1 VALLAAIR
9 CQSEPT
15 PTGHRIGRFHSHNLL
30 RWYGVD
36 NATPRFDLAS
46 SICCRFVNR
55 FARPK
60 VLSHVSRQR
69 CSPRE
74 AHLPSIGAQFRRH
87 QYDEDFRSRFW
98 FAPRALAIPPW
109 FVLAEASTPGWRG
122 AASGQDH
129 CSAGDPV
136 TGAFAPGRE
145 RDLSGSQAIHP
156 VPLLRSATPAEPT
169 IPHPWRGLIGA
180 APAAPTAKASA
191 CYRYRGYCGAS
202 APAVYASRAVLP
214 LPMQD

>member
-1 VALLAAIR
+1 
-9 CQSEPT
+9 
-15 PTGHRIGRFHSHNLL
+15 
-30 RWYGVD
+30 VD

-169 IPHPWRGLIGA
+169 IPHPWRVSSGLPLLHRQQRLQRAIDIGA
-180 APAAPTAKASA
+180 TAGFGTCSLCFTSGVAITHARLASDRLA
-191 CYRYRGYCGAS
+191 SPCGEGVEPS
-202 APAVYASRAVLP
+202 GSR
-214 LPMQD
+214 